1 MKRKVVVLL
10 LGGTLALGM
19 FGASAQAMTYAYEA
33 GETEE
38 GLSEEEKQKLEDW
51 HREEM
56 RQQIAYLE
64 KFGIS
69 YDGDTDTIYY
79 QGKTVRW
86 LIDEQIE
93 GTYTAIQMPE
103 GEIDVYTER
112 AEDYQ
117 LTGLR
122 VATQEEY
129 DERTRKDE
137 AEKGYYFKIED
148 GEYISAEADGVIRY
162 TPADGS
168 VIHTYVEE
176 DGVVLDLEGAEDS
189 SVAYIVNG
197 GEDETASGDISF
209 RVDESVGEVTVI
221 EEENAAADAEEADEE
236 EGTAIEASEGFGFG
250 KDDEEWGHTQK
261 EYEDAGISLDSASG
275 SWMWQ
280 GKPIHFLMDEK
291 GSMYQN
297 GSEEAKA
304 NKIYILVTR
313 NEDGSIAEVK
323 QVTME
328 EVLKERIYQEAEK
341 PAEKKEE

>member
-1 MKRKVVVLL
+1 MKRKMVVLL
-10 LGGTLALGM
+10 LGGTLVLGM

-122 VATQEEY
+122 VASQEEY
-129 DERTRKDE
+129 DERTRKDAAGQE
-137 AEKGYYFKIED
+137 ENGYYFKIED
-148 GEYISAEADGVIRY
+148 GEYISAEADDVIRY

-189 SVAYIVNG
+189 SVTYIVNA

-209 RVDESVGEVTVI
+209 RVDESVGEVPVI
-221 EEENAAADAEEADEE
+221 EEESSDVDAKGESTAADVY
-236 EGTAIEASEGFGFG
+236 EGLGFER
-250 KDDEEWGHTQK
+250 DDEEWRRTQK
-261 EYEDAGISLDSASG
+261 EYETVGITCDSHLG
-275 SWMWQ
+275 SWEWQ
-280 GKPIHFLMDEK
+280 GKPVHILMDEN
-291 GSMYQN
+291 GSMYQD
-297 GSEEAKA
+297 GSKEAKE
-304 NKIYILVTR
+304 NKIYILVRR
-313 NEDGSIAEVK
+313 NLDGSIAEAK
-323 QVTME
+323 QVTAE
-328 EVLKERIYQEAEK
+328 EVLKERILQE
-341 PAEKKEE
+341 EE